1 IRLATSRRRN
11 KGEKANAVAR
21 RAVVVEITV
30 MSAQE
35 GKSRRRK
42 LSEEE
47 RALWQHYA
55 RSIAPLARREAAG
68 SQTTKAPPPEG
79 KHSPS
84 TPIRASSATNRTIR
98 AAPPLEALDRR
109 QKQRLARGAQPID
122 ARIDLHGKTQSEA
135 HGALLRF
142 LRKAQ
147 RDGAKFVLVITGKGS
162 RARLDRDDHGVLK
175 RQVPHWLTLPEL
187 RPYVVGFEGGHVAHG
202 GEGALYVRIRQPADR
217 KETCS

>member
-1 IRLATSRRRN
+1 QRETDHAVSPADDRAGYRFGHRGPGPRRPLLGRRRGCRPHCRALSPARPLRHAASARARHGRGRPADAAAAGQTEDSRRGGEGGSREIQIRLATSRRRN

-68 SQTTKAPPPEG
+68 SQTTKA
-79 KHSPS
+79 
-84 TPIRASSATNRTIR
+84 
-98 AAPPLEALDRR
+98 
-109 QKQRLARGAQPID
+109 
-122 ARIDLHGKTQSEA
+122 
-135 HGALLRF
+135 
-142 LRKAQ
+142 
-147 RDGAKFVLVITGKGS
+147 
-162 RARLDRDDHGVLK
+162 
-175 RQVPHWLTLPEL
+175 
-187 RPYVVGFEGGHVAHG
+187 
-202 GEGALYVRIRQPADR
+202 
-217 KETCS
+217 